1 MIGYCKY
8 CQVDSVD
15 VSQDCDC
22 FPRAPEVVEVK
33 KTVRVQGTSGEWT
46 TELSV
51 EDYNAEIARIEDVP
65 EGGWHAIKARM
76 KLNRKRP
83 IEGADPV
90 DEVSISINDD
100 EYKARMK

>member
-1 MIGYCKY
+1 VIGYCKY
-8 CQVDSVD
+8 CQVDIYDDFQS
-15 VSQDCDC
+15 CDC
-22 FPRAPEVVEVK
+22 FPCAPEVVKAK
-33 KTVRVQGTSGEWT
+33 KLIREQGASGEWT

-51 EDYNAEIARIEDVP
+51 DDYNAEIARIEDVP

-76 KLNRKRP
+76 KLDRKRP